1 VCGRV
6 WHQGVAESTVPE
18 RQRVCLALLERVRCQ
33 HLLFALLVP
42 VWLAPPHEGQHAE
55 HSEGL
60 CLHPG
65 SAYTPALLTPR
76 LCLHPG
82 SAYTPALLTPR
93 LCFLLPREAAA
104 AVAAAK
110 AVAEAAA
117 AAERLRLEE
126 VLAALATRMQSDA
139 LMMQQVQSQLG
150 VPPAAPA
157 RHPETVTHLG
167 HLSALA
173 TMSSMTSGLRQVRS
187 ASPRGRAPGG

>member
-1 VCGRV
+1 VAVCGIKESRRARYLSGSVFAWRSWNASDANTSCLRSSYLCGSHRPTRV
-6 WHQGVAESTVPE
+6 NMRSTA
-18 RQRVCLALLERVRCQ
+18 R
-33 HLLFALLVP
+33 
-42 VWLAPPHEGQHAE
+42 
-55 HSEGL
+55 
-60 CLHPG
+60 
-65 SAYTPALLTPR
+65 
-76 LCLHPG
+76 G